1 MRARRLIVTAVI
13 AVAIGGAALAAF
25 RWTHRGRH
33 VAAGALGLPLEGNQ
47 FAVSFTQELRSHDGP
62 PKQVRVDGILQTTGT
77 RRGATSPVRV
87 FRLIDVKVTP
97 GAGAAPANAGQEFA
111 AGAAR
116 PFLVTYQ
123 RDRPENASF
132 APDVGPSVR
141 NLLLAVVVAFPPGRP
156 TGASP
161 SVTTERDLFGRYLAA
176 LQPDADGLGFQQRK
190 LKYLD
195 LDVPG
200 ARTSLKTAV
209 AITIGGSNWHY
220 RFEPNGALAQIEGDE
235 RATVETGLNGLA
247 PEVRSVLRLT
257 AEGSFDAGPMLDE
270 LEATRASLVSTAVVT
285 QKVEATATGRSADEE
300 LVAGAT
306 LADLLPPLL
315 GPTADGHPTLA
326 ERHTAIERLA
336 ALVRLQPSTA
346 RALQTKIAASPAQ
359 SLALVQALGRAN
371 CPESRQVLRDL
382 ATNSAAPGEARLA
395 AVHALAPDEP
405 EAATLNAM
413 TGLLD
418 APDAELREA
427 AIYCYGTALGAWRK
441 RDPAAA
447 TPALDALVARLEK
460 APDDPQRILALRGLG
475 NAADA
480 ATLPVVRRA
489 LASPSAP
496 VRNAAVQSLRNVMAP
511 EVDPAIVAVMRGDPS
526 ADVRAAA
533 IFSAG
538 FRDVTSYADAAG
550 DLALHDPSA
559 VVRSASVDL
568 LGRTLATAPRSRIV
582 LEEVARKD
590 AKPDV
595 RKRARQALDRPLPA
609 GR

>member
-1 MRARRLIVTAVI
+1 MRARRLIVTAAI

-25 RWTHRGRH
+25 RGTHRGRH
-33 VAAGALGLPLEGNQ
+33 AAAGAFGLPLQGKQ
-47 FAVSFTQELRSHDGP
+47 FTVSFTQELRSHDGP
-62 PKQVRVDGILQTTGT
+62 PKQVRVDGILQSTGSPP
-77 RRGATSPVRV
+77 GATSPVRV
-87 FRLIDVKVTP
+87 FRLVDVKVTP
-97 GAGAAPANAGQEFA
+97 GAGAAPANAAQEFA

-123 RDRPENASF
+123 RDRPESASF
-132 APDVGPSVR
+132 APDVGPNVR
-141 NLLLAVVVAFPPGRP
+141 NLLLAVVVAFPSGRP

-161 SVTTERDLFGRYLAA
+161 SVTSERDLFGRYLAA

-209 AITIGGSNWHY
+209 AITIGGSDWHY

-235 RATVETGLNGLA
+235 RATVETGVPGLA
-247 PEVRSVLRLT
+247 PEVRSVLRVAAQGT
-257 AEGSFDAGPMLDE
+257 FDAGPMLDE
-270 LEATRASLVSTAVVT
+270 VEASRATLVPTAVVT
-285 QKVEATATGRSADEE
+285 QKVEATANGRSADEE

-306 LADLLPPLL
+306 LTQLLPPLL
-315 GPTADGHPTLA
+315 APTAGGHPTLA
-326 ERHTAIERLA
+326 ERHTAIERMA

-346 RALQTKIAASPAQ
+346 RELQTKMAAAPAQ

-371 CPESRQVLRDL
+371 SAEARQVLRDL
-382 ATNSAAPGEARLA
+382 ATNSAAPREARLA
-395 AVHALAPDEP
+395 AVHALAPDDP
-405 EAATLNAM
+405 EAATLTAM
-413 TGLLD
+413 TGLFD
-418 APDAELREA
+418 APDSELREA
-427 AIYCYGTALGAWRK
+427 AVYCYGTALGAWRK

-447 TPALDALVARLEK
+447 SAALDALVARLEK

-475 NAADA
+475 NAADPS
-480 ATLPVVRRA
+480 TLPALRRA
-489 LASPSAP
+489 LAAPQAP
-496 VRNAAVQSLRNVMAP
+496 VRNAAVQALRNVMAP
-511 EVDPAIVAVMRGDPS
+511 EVDPAIIAVMRGDPS

-533 IFSAG
+533 LFSAG
-538 FRDVTSYADAAG
+538 FRDVTTYADAAAE
-550 DLALHDPSA
+550 LALHDPSA
-559 VVRSASVDL
+559 VVRGASVDL
-568 LGRTLATAPRSRIV
+568 LGRTLATAPRSRTV

-595 RKRARQALDRPLPA
+595 RKRARQILEAPRPT